1 MVNPIAGAAAALPVS
16 LPALP
21 SSAAGGAGAFREL
34 FSRTVQEV
42 QAYQQRAS
50 QSTDSLLSGESEDL
64 HTVALANQQAELA
77 FEMFVQV
84 RNKLVQA
91 YQEVMRMQI

>member
-1 MVNPIAGAAAALPVS
+1 MVNPISVAPVPVSSPASPAGA
-16 LPALP
+16 
-21 SSAAGGAGAFREL
+21 GEAGAFRDL
-34 FSRTVQEV
+34 FSRTVQDV
-42 QAYQQRAS
+42 QSYQGHAARS
-50 QSTDSLLSGESEDL
+50 VDSFLSGETGDL
-64 HTVALANQQAELA
+64 HSVALATQQAELA

>member
-1 MVNPIAGAAAALPVS
+1 MVNPLAGTGSALPIAS
-16 LPALP
+16 PASP
-21 SSAAGGAGAFREL
+21 ASSTDGAGVFRDL

-42 QAYQQRAS
+42 QAYQQNAV
-50 QSTDSLLSGESEDL
+50 QSVDSFLSGESENL
-64 HTVALANQQAELA
+64 HTVALATQRAELS

-91 YQEVMRMQI
+91 YQEVMRMQV